1 MYIQIFIVTGSSG
14 GIGKELAQILYGHNA
29 KVYIAA
35 RSGEKATQAIETIK
49 QAHPESK
56 GELVY
61 LHLDLADLTTVK
73 ASADE
78 FLRNEKKLDVL
89 WNNAGVMIPP
99 QGSVTKQG
107 YELQLGTNNLGPFL
121 FTKFL
126 TPILAKTAQTAPP
139 GSVRVVWVS
148 SSSARR
154 TSPTTGGVDMSN
166 LDYKIDH
173 GHWYKYGTSKA
184 GNILHSSEYAK
195 RYGKDGII
203 SVVRLTIPIILR

>member
-1 MYIQIFIVTGSSG
+1 
-14 GIGKELAQILYGHNA
+14 
-29 KVYIAA
+29 VYIAA

-49 QAHPESK
+49 QAHPASS

-78 FLRNEKKLDVL
+78 FLRHEKKLHVL

-121 FTKFL
+121 FTKLL
-126 TPILAKTAQTAPP
+126 TPILAKTAQTSPP

-166 LDYKIDH
+166 LDYKTDH

-195 RYGKDGII
+195 QYGKDGVI
-203 SVVRLTIPIILR
+203 SVVRLTIRIILR